1 MRTQEE
7 GKRARDTHVLEST
20 SGRTSED
27 KKIRQTSEGH
37 SLPGD
42 HIRRVKLSHRKNV
55 SRRRPLTCCKA
66 QREGQMKKQRASE
79 RARGTYRL
87 EDTYGGTS

>member
-7 GKRARDTHVLEST
+7 GKRARDTHELECA

-27 KKIRQTSEGH
+27 KKIKRMSEGH

-42 HIRRVKLSHRKNV
+42 HIRRVKSGHRKNV
-55 SRRRPLTCCKA
+55 SRRRPLTCCRA
-66 QREGQMKKQRASE
+66 QREEQMKKQRASE
-79 RARGTYRL
+79 
-87 EDTYGGTS
+87 